1 MRETDARALSE
12 GWVQLRKPETEL
24 RDMEEREM
32 EIRDMMEQVME
43 IPEAGEAWREG
54 VLGCVWAEAGEAAV
68 EGSDG
73 LGSDPSGSDDSGF
86 DGSEFDPAEGDAPG
100 GSDDG
105 ADAAEAAEL
114 DEDGEAEPG
123 AEEEKDEARR
133 GSKAFREW
141 LKRQEATPEGQKF
154 AKQVRADFYK
164 AQQIAEIDP
173 EGINGI
179 RQKYALLESIGGVEA
194 VTELQERA
202 AESDALDQALGA
214 GDPRALDT
222 LGPEFDAGLVKLT
235 PVLLERVMRAD
246 PEAFATAM
254 LPHLMSTLAGAPL
267 TADLSRMVEVMNAA
281 HLDDKGKLDSIGK
294 LLRNIAQ
301 FYRATEEK
309 AAKVKAAPVDQ
320 ERRAFEQERSRFEQ
334 QQQQAHWS
342 NHIIPQVAGHEK
354 QKLEEAFRPYAA
366 KLRLDTAGT
375 EDLFS
380 AFRAK
385 LKEVGQADAAYIK
398 QMGIYHKQKNPDPGT
413 VANFV
418 KAAINRHYKSVVD
431 GVVKARY
438 GRFLGAAA
446 VQQRRVQPAARPGAA
461 RNGAPTIVSAKPSP
475 EEIDYRRTPE
485 ADQWKGIYT
494 LKDGSRVKWV
504 RPA

>member
-1 MRETDARALSE
+1 
-12 GWVQLRKPETEL
+12 
-24 RDMEEREM
+24 ME
-32 EIRDMMEQVME
+32 V
-43 IPEAGEAWREG
+43 PEAIEVPDTVAINYGG
-54 VLGCVWAEAGEAAV
+54 VLAWLRAEAGDAAIAVHDAQGV
-68 EGSDG
+68 EGSGFGEQGVDSAQIDG
-73 LGSDPSGSDDSGF
+73 PEASDAGT
-86 DGSEFDPAEGDAPG
+86 
-100 GSDDG
+100 
-105 ADAAEAAEL
+105 DAAEAVDV
-114 DEDGEAEPG
+114 DEDGNPEAD
-123 AEEEKDEARR
+123 ADEEKDDARR

-141 LKRQEATPEGQKF
+141 LKQQEATPEGQRF

-194 VTELQERA
+194 VADLQERA

-222 LGPEFDAGLVKLT
+222 LGPEFDAGLARLA
-235 PVLLERVMRAD
+235 PAFLDRVMRAD
-246 PEAFATAM
+246 PEAFSTAL
-254 LPHLMSTLAGAPL
+254 LPHVMSTLAGATL

-281 HLDDKGKLDSIGK
+281 HLDEKGKLDSIGK
-294 LLRNIAQ
+294 LLRSIAQ
-301 FYRATEEK
+301 FYRTTEQK
-309 AAKVKAAPVDQ
+309 AAQVKSAPVDQ

-342 NHIIPQVAGHEK
+342 NNIIPQVASHEK

-366 KLRLDTAGT
+366 KLRLDPAGT

-380 AFRAK
+380 AFRAR

-398 QMGIYHKQKNPDPGT
+398 QMGIYHKQKNPDPAT
-413 VANFV
+413 VGNFV

-438 GRFLGAAA
+438 GRFLGAAQA
-446 VQQRRVQPAARPGAA
+446 QSRRVQPAARPGAA
-461 RNGAPTIVSAKPSP
+461 RSGAPTIVSAKPSP

-494 LKDGSRVKWV
+494 LKNGSRVKWV
-504 RPA
+504 RSA